1 MSIRYDVYRI
11 KRGDNLGDPEFWNV
25 RFQELDLRLHAR
37 ELDGQKIDT
46 AVDQI
51 TTVAL
56 ERINTTFLNFLAD
69 TTNRM
74 SEIEA
79 QFDTMQTEIAS
90 SVQAVQALAD
100 QIDDLVQGIIDDG
113 TF

>member
-1 MSIRYDVYRI
+1 MSIRYDVYRV

-25 RFQELDLRLHAR
+25 RFQELDLRLH
-37 ELDGQKIDT
+37 
-46 AVDQI
+46 DQI

-79 QFDTMQTEIAS
+79 QFDTMQAEIAS